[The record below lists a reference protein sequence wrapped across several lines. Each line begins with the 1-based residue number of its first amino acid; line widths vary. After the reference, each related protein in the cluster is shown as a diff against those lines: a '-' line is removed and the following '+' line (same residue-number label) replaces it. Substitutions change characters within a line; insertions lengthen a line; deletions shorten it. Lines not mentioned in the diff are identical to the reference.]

1 MTTAR
6 PGPPAITADGLP
18 ERPLPTLATPA
29 ARWWVP
35 RDARSTAP
43 RVAGPA
49 GGGAGR
55 PADGLAGIPAAGLG
69 DALAGLLP
77 ASRWLQQ
84 RCWHAQRAEA
94 LKQVVQQID
103 AARGAGG
110 AWGAG
115 GNLGAWLAITRAQ
128 RQRAAA
134 RGDARLDAATR
145 PAALA
150 CAALLM
156 EPVLGHAVPAAL
168 LDAALA
174 LGDGGAV
181 ELHTA
186 RERQLTLALAG
197 AVAAWSGR
205 PCHLIAG
212 SDDMAAASARSLA
225 PLWAACGLH
234 AAALA
239 ADTAPRASQA
249 AYRADIV
256 HASARRLAADLS
268 RDRRLRASGAAQN
281 NLNPGN
287 TPGQPPG
294 GDPHPGHMIGPLI
307 SLTRGQYAAL
317 LDDLDRVLIDDA
329 LSPLVLSVEH
339 DPTALLAAI
348 QAAAGIADQLRPG
361 IDWHTAADGA
371 IAITAAGETRLA
383 TLAAPLPALWRTPA
397 RRGLLVQQALFVR
410 DQLRPGIDYQVSPGG
425 QPMFDDRLGER
436 LPDRDWMTGILQ
448 ALQVRLGLPPTPITR
463 TAERGS
469 LQTFFAGY
477 HQLGGTAPCLDGLA
491 AELWRCHG
499 LLTARPHPDA
509 RGEAPAPPV
518 CVATAAAQ
526 QAAVRAAVAA
536 PAALLV
542 LRRPADGLAWGPL
555 QQPGA
560 VALALESTGPVMAVH
575 ALGFSAGAVSSVH
588 PRLQLV
594 MPEPL
599 DSARAET
606 AFLRRTADASGAPVA
621 VVRLLHPQARALQDP
636 LGAWGTLAE
645 RLCNT
650 LPALAPQL
658 LPPLLGL
665 ARWRL
670 NRQHVHQ
677 RLALLQRERQLQQQL
692 SFAGTATPTS
702 AVGKT
707 GPTPTPTQTAQAPAT
722 PLPPLPL
729 RSTGPG

>member
-1 MTTAR
+1 MTIAR
-6 PGPPAITADGLP
+6 PGLPCTTDAALP
-18 ERPLPTLATPA
+18 EPPQPAPA

-43 RVAGPA
+43 RVSGQAGWPADEPA
-49 GGGAGR
+49 GTS
-55 PADGLAGIPAAGLG
+55 AAGLG
-69 DALAGLLP
+69 HALAGLLP

-84 RCWHAQRAEA
+84 RRWQAQRAEA
-94 LKQVVQQID
+94 LKAVVQQID
-103 AARGAGG
+103 AARGESGG
-110 AWGAG
+110 IGSSGA
-115 GNLGAWLAITRAQ
+115 LVAWLAQSRAQ

-134 RGDARLDAATR
+134 RGDPRLDAATR

-156 EPVLGHAVPAAL
+156 APVLGHAVPAAL

-205 PCHLIAG
+205 PCHLIAA

-268 RDRRLRASGAAQN
+268 RDRRLRAARTAQ
-281 NLNPGN
+281 G
-287 TPGQPPG
+287 
-294 GDPHPGHMIGPLI
+294 HPGHPGAGNTDPGHAIGPLI
-307 SLTRGQYAAL
+307 SLTRGLHTAL
-317 LDDLDRVLIDDA
+317 IDDLDRVLIDDA

-348 QAAAGIADQLRPG
+348 QAACGIADQLLPG
-361 IDWHTAADGA
+361 TDFLPYADGA
-371 IAITAAGETRLA
+371 IALTAAGKARLA
-383 TLAAPLPALWRTPA
+383 TLAVALPALWRTPA
-397 RRGLLVQQALFVR
+397 RCAGLVQQALYVR
-410 DQLRPGIDYQVSPGG
+410 DRLRPGIDFQAGPGG
-425 QPMFDDRLGER
+425 QPMFDDRLAER

-448 ALQVRLGLPPTPITR
+448 ALQVRLGLPPTSMSR
-463 TAERGS
+463 TVERSS
-469 LQTFFAGY
+469 LQAFFAGY
-477 HQLGGTAPCLDGLA
+477 HQLGGAAPCLDGLA

-499 LLTARPHPDA
+499 LLTARPHPEA
-509 RGEAPAPPV
+509 RGEALALPV
-518 CVATAAAQ
+518 CVASTAAL
-526 QAAVRAAVAA
+526 QAAVRAAVAT
-536 PAALLV
+536 PATLLV
-542 LRRPADGLAWGPL
+542 LRRAADALTWAPL

-560 VALALESTGPVMAVH
+560 VALALESAGPVMAVH
-575 ALGFSAGAVSSVH
+575 ALGFSAGAASSVH
-588 PRLQLV
+588 PQLRLV

-606 AFLRRTADASGAPVA
+606 AFLRRTADASGTPVA
-621 VVRLLHPQARALQDP
+621 ALRWLHPQARALQDP
-636 LGAWGTLAE
+636 LAAWVGAGAA
-645 RLCNT
+645 RLCAA
-650 LPALAPQL
+650 LPALAPRC

-670 NRQHVHQ
+670 SRQHAQQ

-692 SFAGTATPTS
+692 SFAGNATPTNAS
-702 AVGKT
+702 AATPVSVSDKT
-707 GPTPTPTQTAQAPAT
+707 GPTPTPPAHAPAT
-722 PLPPLPL
+722 AVPPLPF